1 MKVLLF
7 VLKNLGEYK
16 KLFYLVA
23 IASIVNGVA
32 SFYIPVTL
40 AEFANDPLGG
50 GGFSHTIA
58 IIIGLYIISLIASY
72 MVRGRGEALTK
83 NYGNLIRMK
92 YFRELSGLPLG
103 RLRKKHSGYMQ
114 SLVNKAADGVGDV
127 VFALLWYLLPGV
139 LLIVLFFI
147 YIARESLALA
157 FLNLAI
163 MVVFVLIS
171 SLLARKMVPIAAE
184 QNRRNATLLGGYA
197 DFMANIT
204 TVAQLGIRPYAQ
216 TVLDKR
222 VTHSNKQTDT
232 LQQFHARRWFLLHTL
247 FGFAYISTIS
257 FLVWQITRGG
267 ATVGLL
273 ILFVSAYGM
282 MRGVIESLSENVKL
296 FMEIRAYLQELDDV
310 IGQPVTDGTNDH
322 KASWHE
328 ITMRD
333 IAFNYQN
340 TNGKIYIPE
349 FSIKAKQKICIE
361 GKSGQGKSTFLGLL
375 TNALQS
381 QDGQRAI
388 DGQPYGT
395 INRRFFENQVAIVS
409 QEAELFHLSVRDNL
423 TLGQHIKDSSLLS
436 YLDELG
442 MREWFDSLDSGFD
455 SIIGEK
461 GVTLSAGQRQRI
473 NILRGIILDRSLY
486 ILDEPTS
493 HLDVRTE
500 ELVVLFLRKHLS
512 DKAMVVVTHRPALRS
527 VCDVSYEMKNHRLT
541 LKQK

>member
-1 MKVLLF
+1 MKVLIF
-7 VLKNLGEYK
+7 VLRNLEEYK

-23 IASIVNGVA
+23 VASIVNGVA

-40 AEFANDPLGG
+40 AGFANDPFGG
-50 GGFSHTIA
+50 GGFSYTIIA
-58 IIIGLYIISLIASY
+58 IIGLYVTSLLASY
-72 MVRGRGEALTK
+72 VVRGRGEALAK

-114 SLVNKAADGVGDV
+114 SLVNRAADGVGDI
-127 VFALLWYLLPGV
+127 VFALLWNLLPGV
-139 LLIVLFFI
+139 LLIILFFV
-147 YIARESLALA
+147 YIARESLVLA

-163 MVVFVLIS
+163 MVIFVIIS
-171 SLLARKMVPIAAE
+171 GLLARKMVPIAAE

-216 TVLDKR
+216 TILGKR
-222 VTHSNKQTDT
+222 VALSNKQTDT

-247 FGFAYISTIS
+247 FGLAYISTIG
-257 FLVWQITRGG
+257 FLVWQITQGG

-282 MRGVIESLSENVKL
+282 MRSTIESLSENVKL
-296 FMEIRAYLQELDDV
+296 FMEIRAYLQELDDI
-310 IGQPVTDGTNDH
+310 IGQPINNLANP
-322 KASWHE
+322 KASWQT

-333 IAFNYQN
+333 VTFNYQN
-340 TNGKIYIPE
+340 TGDRIHIPE
-349 FSIKAKQKICIE
+349 FSIETKQKVCIE

-381 QDGQRAI
+381 QDGKRII
-388 DGQPYGT
+388 DGQLYET
-395 INRRFFENQVAIVS
+395 VNREFFEKQVAVVS

-423 TLGQHIKDSSLLS
+423 VLGQHTKDSTLLN

-442 MREWFDSLDSGFD
+442 MREWFSSLDNGFD

-461 GVTLSAGQRQRI
+461 GVTLSAGQRQRL
-473 NILRGIILDRSLY
+473 NILRSIILDRSLY

-493 HLDVRTE
+493 HLDSRTE
-500 ELVVLFLRKHLS
+500 ELVVAFLRKHLS
-512 DKAMVVVTHRPALRS
+512 GKAVVVVTHKPALRS
-527 VCDVSYEMKNHRLT
+527 ICDVSYEMKDHRLV
-541 LKQK
+541 LK